1 MASNYLCA
9 IMKVFKFGGA
19 SVKDA
24 AGVRNLASII
34 SRFEKENLLI
44 VVSAMGKM
52 TNAFEQI
59 AALGHTGKDYAK
71 ELDAC
76 RTYHLQIIDELI
88 IHVNLDYYIDLLIQ
102 NLEANKSF
110 PFPKYY
116 DQVVSVGELISTTI
130 VSNYL
135 NANRIGNE
143 WVDARDYI
151 STDDTWREGIV
162 DWETTE
168 KNILQSIPQKLAH
181 TNIITQGFIGKTPD
195 GATITLGREGSDY
208 TGAVF
213 SNILNAEGLWI
224 WKDVPGVLTADPKLF
239 SDAEKLPELTY
250 YEAIEMTFNGA
261 QVIHPKTLSPLQKKQ
276 IPLYV
281 KSFVSPDLPGTVIQ
295 SDDKAIQYPPII
307 VLKKDQVLMSVK
319 PSDFTF
325 VGEEHLQ
332 HIYSVFARH
341 HLKMNMVQIAA
352 LTISVVVDNNSYKI
366 DPVLAEFNNLYKV
379 KVNSGLELLTIRHF
393 NEHILFKLT
402 ENKNVYLEQW
412 TRNTVQ
418 FVYDS
423 SGSR

>member
-1 MASNYLCA
+1 
-9 IMKVFKFGGA
+9 MKVFKFGGA

-24 AGVRNLASII
+24 EGVRNLASII
-34 SRFEKENLLI
+34 SKFEKEKLLI

-52 TNAFEQI
+52 TNALEFI
-59 AALGHTGKDYAK
+59 STLGHAGKDYSK
-71 ELDAC
+71 ELNAF
-76 RTYHLQIIDELI
+76 REYHQNIIEALV
-88 IHVNLDYYIDLLIQ
+88 IHVNLDYYIDMIIQ

-110 PFPKYY
+110 SFPKYY

-135 NANRIGNE
+135 NANQIGNE
-143 WVDARDYI
+143 WVDARDLI

-162 DWETTE
+162 DWEKTE
-168 KNILQSIPQKLAH
+168 ENILKTIPEKLSN
-181 TNIITQGFIGKTPD
+181 TNMITQGFIGKTST
-195 GATITLGREGSDY
+195 GETTTLGREGSDY
-208 TGAVF
+208 TGAIF
-213 SNILNAEGLWI
+213 SNMLNAEGLWI

-239 SDAEKLPELTY
+239 SDAKKLPELTY
-250 YEAIEMTFNGA
+250 YEAIEMTYNGA

-276 IPLYV
+276 IPLFV
-281 KSFVSPDLPGTVIQ
+281 KSFVKPDLPGTIIQ
-295 SDDKAIQYPPII
+295 SDDKAIDYPPII
-307 VLKKDQVLMSVK
+307 VLKKDQILMSIK

-341 HLKMNMVQIAA
+341 HLKMNMIQIAA
-352 LTISVVVDNNSYKI
+352 LTISVVVDNNPYKI
-366 DPVLAEFNNLYKV
+366 EPVLTELNRLYKV
-379 KVNSGLELLTIRHF
+379 KENSALELLTIRHF

-418 FVYDS
+418 FVYEA
-423 SGSR
+423 

>member
-1 MASNYLCA
+1 
-9 IMKVFKFGGA
+9 MKVFKFGGA

-24 AGVRNLASII
+24 NGVRNLATII
-34 SRFEKENLLI
+34 SKFEKENLLI

-52 TNAFEQI
+52 TNALEQI
-59 AALGHTGKDYAK
+59 AMLGHRGADYSM
-71 ELDAC
+71 ELDAFS
-76 RTYHLQIIDELI
+76 TYHREIINELV
-88 IHVNLDYYIDLLIQ
+88 IHVNLDFYIDLLIQ

-135 NANRIGNE
+135 NAGGIRNE
-143 WVDARDYI
+143 WIDARDYI

-162 DWETTE
+162 NWATTE
-168 KNILQSIPQKLAH
+168 NKINKLLPGKLSAMH
-181 TNIITQGFIGKTPD
+181 LITQGFIGKTPD
-195 GATITLGREGSDY
+195 GLTTTLGREGSDY
-208 TGAVF
+208 TGAIF

-239 SDAEKLPELTY
+239 SDAGQLPELTY

-281 KSFVSPDLPGTVIQ
+281 KSFVKPDLPGTIIQ
-295 SDDKAIQYPPII
+295 SDDKLINYPPIV
-307 VLKKDQVLMSVK
+307 VLKKEQILMSVK

-332 HIYSVFARH
+332 HIYAVFARH
-341 HLKMNMVQIAA
+341 HLKMNMIQIAA
-352 LTISVVVDNNSYKI
+352 LTVSVVTDNNSYKI
-366 DPVLAEFNNLYKV
+366 DPVLDELNNRYKV

-402 ENKNVYLEQW
+402 ENKNIYLEQW

-418 FVYDS
+418 FVYE
-423 SGSR
+423 G